1 MRGHLVNGIRFRR
14 QTVGRAV
21 FAWLFV
27 LLALAGCASLGPKLE
42 APTLKVLDVKI
53 IKGDFFEQQLAVRM
67 QVQNPNDRE
76 LAIQG
81 VTYTLELGGEEL
93 GRGLSG
99 SRFVL
104 PARGQAEFDMQV
116 TVNLAGTL
124 FKLAEQ
130 ARRAGGRPDEV
141 VYRLRG
147 EVRLSRGLI
156 RQVSFDEQ
164 GTLRLR

>member
-1 MRGHLVNGIRFRR
+1 MRDPLFSRIRFRPR
-14 QTVGRAV
+14 PTTVRVGV
-21 FAWLFV
+21 WL
-27 LLALAGCASLGPKLE
+27 LLWVTLAGCAALGPKLE
-42 APTLKVLDVKI
+42 APTLKVLDVEI
-53 IKGDFFEQQLAVRM
+53 MKGDFFEQQLAVRM
-67 QVQNPNDRE
+67 QVRNPNDLE

-81 VTYTLELGGEEL
+81 VTYTLELGGQEL

-130 ARRAGGRPDEV
+130 ARRAGGRPDEIA
-141 VYRLRG
+141 YRLRG

-156 RQVSFDEQ
+156 RHVPFDEQ

>member
-1 MRGHLVNGIRFRR
+1 MRDHSFSSIRF
-14 QTVGRAV
+14 QLGPIGRVVCWVIVA
-21 FAWLFV
+21 LV
-27 LLALAGCASLGPKLE
+27 LTACASLGPKLE
-42 APTLKVLDVKI
+42 APTLKVLNVNV
-53 IKGDFFEQQLAVRM
+53 IKGDFFEQQLSVRM
-67 QVQNPNDRE
+67 QVRNPNDRE

-99 SRFVL
+99 SQFIL

-130 ARRAGGRPDEV
+130 ARRAGGRPDEIS
-141 VYRLRG
+141 YRLRG

-156 RQVSFDEQ
+156 RHVPFDEQ